1 MLRKCLNHYGEN
13 EYHPRSFKKI
23 YKVLELNNKK
33 CHSTSKKKIIFFV
46 KNEMKIVN
54 VKNL

>member
-33 CHSTSKKKIIFFV
+33 MSFNEQKIFFFV